1 MSWAYT
7 PPVDDILF
15 YLEHCTG
22 LFGDEAEGRIDRDLA
37 HAILTEAGRY
47 AAEVLVPLNA
57 SLDRN
62 GARHDGNGV
71 ITGPG
76 HKAAFDKFVE
86 DGWVGLNLS
95 EEWGGQGLPS
105 ALYAAALEFWHTG
118 SLGFAMG
125 NLLTVGAAETIEA
138 HGSEA
143 LKQSYLPRLASGEW
157 TATMALTEPAAGSDL
172 GVVKVKATPLEDGS
186 YAVSGTKIFI
196 SYGDHDLT
204 GNIVHLVLA
213 RLPDAPEGSRGL
225 SLFLVPKSVPENSGL
240 TPNNVKCVGIE
251 KKVGLHA
258 SPTCVMR
265 FGEGG
270 DSRGWLIG
278 QPHRGLM
285 AMFTMMN
292 NARMAVATQG
302 VGASEWAYQKSL
314 EFAKERKQGK
324 GTGPLAESERGIIA
338 HPDVQNMLLTMR
350 ALACAGRCIILELGN
365 AIDQAGKGDSSAQAR
380 ADLLTPIAKA
390 FCTDSGIQSGC
401 LGIQV
406 HGGMGVV
413 EETGIAQ
420 VWRDARVTTIHEGTN
435 GIQALDFVGRKLAI
449 LPEEEVQGLIRGY
462 WDVAKGLIQ
471 SENDAVARAGRQL
484 TDAVAALERSQIK
497 IAEYRLANRGL
508 ASQAVAT
515 AALRQFSLVAGCAY
529 LGKATLA
536 ATGQT
541 APHHRRFRTDL
552 CFFANDLLSEV
563 FGLERVIAEGEGIL
577 ANLDENLLLDP
588 GVATDRVASLL

>member
-1 MSWAYT
+1 MSWTYT
-7 PPVDDILF
+7 PPVEDALF
-15 YLEHCTG
+15 YLEHCTS
-22 LFGDEAEGRIDRDLA
+22 LIGDEAEGGVDRDLA
-37 HAILTEAGRY
+37 QAILTEAGRY
-47 AAEVLVPLNA
+47 ASEILVPLNGK
-57 SLDRN
+57 LDQN
-62 GARHDGNGV
+62 GARHDGTGV

-86 DGWVGLNLS
+86 DGWVGLNLP
-95 EEWGGQGLPS
+95 EKWGGQGLPS
-105 ALYAAALEFWHTG
+105 ALYSAALEFWHTG
-118 SLGFAMG
+118 SLGFVMG

-138 HGSEA
+138 HASEA
-143 LKQSYLPRLASGEW
+143 LQQTYLPPLVSGQW
-157 TATMALTEPAAGSDL
+157 TATMALTEPASGSDL
-172 GVVKVKATPLEDGS
+172 GGVKTKAVPLGDGS

-196 SYGDHDLT
+196 SYGDHDLAE
-204 GNIVHLVLA
+204 NIVHLVLA

-225 SLFLVPKSVPENSGL
+225 SLFVVPKNVPEKGGL
-240 TPNNVKCVGIE
+240 TPNHVKCVGIE
-251 KKVGLHA
+251 EKVGLHA
-258 SPTCVMR
+258 SPTCVMQ

-278 QPHRGLM
+278 QPHKGLM

-324 GTGPLAESERGIIA
+324 GSGPLAHEPGIIA

-350 ALACAGRCIILELGN
+350 TLASAGRCITLELGD
-365 AIDQAGKGDSSAQAR
+365 AIDRARAGDASAQAK
-380 ADLLTPIAKA
+380 ADLLTPVAKA
-390 FCTDSGIQSGC
+390 FCTDSGIQSGS

-420 VWRDARVTTIHEGTN
+420 VWRDARVTTIYEGTN

-449 LPEEEVQGLIRGY
+449 IPDDEIIGLVRSFS
-462 WDVAKGLIQ
+462 DVAHSLSQ
-471 SENDAVARAGRQL
+471 SDSEAEACAGRQL

-515 AALRQFSLVAGCAY
+515 AALRQFALVAGCAY

-552 CFFANDLLSEV
+552 CFFANTILTEVHALEKIIAQAETILTKIKNDLM
-563 FGLERVIAEGEGIL
+563 I
-577 ANLDENLLLDP
+577 
-588 GVATDRVASLL
+588 